1 MVLGVFTRRSY
12 DDFAFGDSNLL
23 QDQQFAIA
31 SGNKHTSHPAFGE
44 LVWLVLQAV
53 IEVVVVALPG
63 YIVAR
68 RGHFDA
74 NAQKFVANLNITLFT
89 PCLIFS
95 KLASQLQADELKD
108 LIVIPVI
115 LVIQTVIS
123 FICARIATRLFRL
136 KKRPQTNFVTAM
148 AVFGNSNSVP
158 LSLVISL
165 SHTISGLHWDKR
177 PGDNDDEVMA
187 RGILYLLIFSQLGQA
202 VRWSWGMN
210 TLLRPLDQYT
220 PAERGEIP
228 WDQDEEQF
236 QPYKDVSPPTS
247 RPGSPGAGEGSSGSS
262 TTKLPDNIVAASAV
276 EGSVVGEVHETPP
289 AFDLGPDEQ
298 TEQPNGNGDINL
310 QIRDTKTKV
319 AGQWNKLVQNVER
332 TYTNASESTKSKFQ
346 TSFAKLPEPT
356 QKLLS
361 KVGAWLKSFAL
372 GIWGS
377 LNIPLMAIIISV
389 VVAVVPQLKDLFFH
403 PHSPVNNSVTQAI
416 KQMGN
421 VAVPL
426 ILVVLGANLAK
437 NTLPDE
443 GLNSPEYQRE
453 ERNMVVASLVCRMLL
468 PTLFMAPILAV
479 FAKFVPISILDD
491 PIFVIVCFLLAGAPS
506 ALQLAQMCQVNE
518 VYVGAVSRILF
529 HSYVVW
535 LAKLYREYQNFHD
548 HHTALPC
555 ACHWASIVHSSRV
568 QISGYVI
575 RDFSNPSFFDTRV
588 YPSSK

>member
-1 MVLGVFTRRSY
+1 MVLNIFSRRST
-12 DDFAFGDSNLL
+12 DDFAFGDGANLL
-23 QDQQFAIA
+23 QSPQLDDIYTLRKGH
-31 SGNKHTSHPAFGE
+31 SSHPAFGE

-68 RGHFDA
+68 KGQFDA
-74 NAQKFVANLNITLFT
+74 RAQKFVANLNITLFT

-108 LIVIPVI
+108 LVVIPVI
-115 LVIQTVIS
+115 LVIQTLIS
-123 FICARIATRLFRL
+123 FACAKIATRLFRL

-228 WDQDEEQF
+228 LDTDEEQF
-236 QPYKDVSPPTS
+236 EPYKDDEPP
-247 RPGSPGAGEGSSGSS
+247 SSLSAPPNGIEDASGTSS
-262 TTKLPDNIVAASAV
+262 TKKLPNNIVAAANV
-276 EGSVVGEVHETPP
+276 DGSGTGEVQEPSP
-289 AFDLGPDEQ
+289 DFDLGPNEQDEQ
-298 TEQPNGNGDINL
+298 PSGDGDIHL
-310 QIRDTKTKV
+310 QIRHTRHKV
-319 AGQWNKLVQNVER
+319 AGQWNKMLQNVER
-332 TYTNASESTKSKFQ
+332 GYTNATASAQSKCLKTFERLPKSAQ
-346 TSFAKLPEPT
+346 TV
-356 QKLLS
+356 LS
-361 KVGAWLKSFAL
+361 KVGRWLRGLAL

-403 PHSPVNNSVTQAI
+403 PHSPINNSVTQAI

-437 NTLPDE
+437 NTLPNE
-443 GLNSPEYQRE
+443 GLESHEYQRE
-453 ERNMVVASLVCRMLL
+453 ERNMVIASLVCRMLL
-468 PTLFMAPILAV
+468 PTIFMAPILAL

-535 LAKLYREYQNFHD
+535 
-548 HHTALPC
+548 
-555 ACHWASIVHSSRV
+555 
-568 QISGYVI
+568 
-575 RDFSNPSFFDTRV
+575 
-588 YPSSK
+588 